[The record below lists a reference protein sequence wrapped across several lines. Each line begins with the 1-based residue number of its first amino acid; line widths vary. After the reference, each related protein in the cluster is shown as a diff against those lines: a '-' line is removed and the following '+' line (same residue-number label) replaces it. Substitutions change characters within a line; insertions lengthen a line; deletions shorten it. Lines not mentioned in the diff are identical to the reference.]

1 MPEPRRV
8 ITSLGEVVQLLQDI
22 TDDDQ
27 LIVRSVE
34 LLLRSG
40 ILRR

>member
-1 MPEPRRV
+1 V